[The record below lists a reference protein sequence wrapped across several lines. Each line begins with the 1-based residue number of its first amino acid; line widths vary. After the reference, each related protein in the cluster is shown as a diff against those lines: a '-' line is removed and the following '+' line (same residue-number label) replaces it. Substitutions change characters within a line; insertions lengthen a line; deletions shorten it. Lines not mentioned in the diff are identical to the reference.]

1 MGHYLARPDTTVIA
15 SVRDTTSAKAKEL
28 ELLQKGKS
36 SRIIIVELAA
46 DDSYSAEKAATKIRT
61 QHQIEHID
69 IAVANAGIC
78 DHWGPI
84 AEVTEQ
90 DVTSHFEVNTLGPL
104 RLFKSM
110 APILQKARAPKFIYI
125 STLLASIGGIGNM
138 FTLTGPY
145 GMSKAAGNFLVRKIH
160 AEDDHLITLSVDP
173 G

>member
-28 ELLQKGKS
+28 DSLQKGDGS
-36 SRIIIVELAA
+36 HIIIVELIA
-46 DDSYSAEKAATKIRT
+46 DNPDSAGKAATTIRT
-61 QHQIEHID
+61 QHQIDHID
-69 IAVANAGIC
+69 IVVANAGIC

-84 AEVTEQ
+84 AEVAEQ

-104 RLFKSM
+104 RLFKAM
-110 APILQKARAPKFIYI
+110 APMLQKARAPKFIYI
-125 STLLASIGGIGNM
+125 STLLASIGGIGKM

-145 GMSKAAGNFLVRKIH
+145 GMSKAAGNFFVRKIH
-160 AEDDHLITLSVDP
+160 AEDNHLITLSIDP